1 MSRKKKRTFA
11 QYLRVKRK
19 KRNTKGLLK
28 IIKGSKKKCQKDIV
42 ENHLRTQA
50 L

>member
-28 IIKGSKKKCQKDIV
+28 IIKGSKKNV
-42 ENHLRTQA
+42 NHLRTQA